1 MALGNWAVR
10 ELIGA
15 EFGDA
20 RLTDR
25 LIAFVEAAA
34 AHPEAGIPEACGK
47 AGSKAAYRFFQNKR
61 VEPDKIL
68 APHAQ
73 RTVQRAKEFAVVL
86 APQDTTTFSFQ
97 SHPTTRGLGYVTTDP
112 DSLGFLMH
120 SVMLVSPEGT
130 PLGVLDEQMWSRD
143 SKDYGKSE
151 QRRQRKIEDKESMRW
166 LSGVAAV
173 EKALVDHP
181 CVVVIGDQESDIFEL
196 FAAPRK
202 ENVHLLVRACR
213 SSRRVQHEDRYLEN
227 ALKNSPPRGQ
237 FSLELPRADDRPS
250 RTAVLTLRWMTL
262 LVSPPSNQRP
272 RSKHPPQSLQFLLAE
287 EEHPPQGQKRVRWL
301 LATTLPIE
309 NWEDAIRLLSW
320 YTYRWRIERFHYVLK
335 SGCRIEHLQLEV
347 AERLQCAVACYSI
360 VAMRLMWLTYESRK
374 HPDRS
379 CDDILATHEW
389 QSLHARVHPQATIP
403 REPPNLHDAVRM
415 IAKLGGF
422 LGRKGDGEPGLK
434 TLWRGMRRLEDISIA
449 WQLAKQHQDAS
460 RTSNP
465 IQCLEHATCG

>member
-1 MALGNWAVR
+1 MALGNWASR

-61 VEPDKIL
+61 VEPDRIL

-86 APQDTTTFSFQ
+86 APQDTTTFSFP
-97 SHPTTRGLGYVTTDP
+97 SHPSTRGLGYVTTDP

-151 QRRQRKIEDKESMRW
+151 QRRQRKIEEKESRRW
-166 LSGVAAV
+166 LSGVTAV
-173 EKALVDHP
+173 EKALPDHP

-202 ENVHLLVRACR
+202 ANVHLLVRACR
-213 SSRRVQHEDRYLEN
+213 SGRRVQHEDQYLEN

-237 FSLELPRADDRPS
+237 FNLVLPRADDRPS

-262 LVSPPSNQRP
+262 LISPPRNQRP
-272 RSKHPPQSLQFLLAE
+272 RIKLPPQSLQFLLAE

-309 NWEDAIRLLSW
+309 NWEDAVRLLTW

-335 SGCRIEHLQLEV
+335 SGCRIEQLQLEA

-360 VAMRLMWLTYESRK
+360 VAMRLMWLTYESRE

-379 CDDILATHEW
+379 CVGILATHEW
-389 QSLHARVHPQATIP
+389 QSLHARVHPHAAIP
-403 REPPNLHDAVRM
+403 HEPPNLHDAVRM
-415 IAKLGGF
+415 IAQLGGF
-422 LGRKGDGEPGLK
+422 QGRKGDGEPGLK

-449 WQLAKQHQDAS
+449 WQLAKQYQDAS
-460 RTSNP
+460 RTP
-465 IQCLEHATCG
+465 TQYQYLEGATCG